1 MDNSFISQIT
11 GGRIESVEFGREGS
25 FIIVS
30 DLYCA
35 ACDDRNQTVR
45 LNISDNTVV
54 LDENSNRIPA
64 TDLRAGMIVNAA
76 FSSAM
81 TRSIPPQAMAY
92 VIQVVRR
99 TEDNVTIGRIV
110 NVDRRNR
117 SFTTI
122 SDGNLSSVIQFNVPE
137 DAEIWNIFGRPMSF
151 SNLVSG
157 LRVRVRHAPFMTASI
172 PPQTTALEIRVIR

>member
-1 MDNSFISQIT
+1 MDNAFISQIT

-35 ACDDRNQTVR
+35 AWDDRNQTVR

-54 LDENSNRIPA
+54 LDENYDRIPA

-76 FSSAM
+76 FSSTM

-157 LRVRVRHAPFMTASI
+157 LRVRVRHEPFMTASI